1 MPVNKKKKAKKE
13 AEATKAPA
21 GKTISVANL
30 CRELGVDPKKGRAR
44 MRKHDMSAS
53 GGRYPDLIVGS
64 KEYDEVKELVTS

>member
-1 MPVNKKKKAKKE
+1 MPVKKKTTKK
-13 AEATKAPA
+13 AEAPT

-44 MRKHDMSAS
+44 MRKHEMSAS

-64 KEYDEVKELVTS
+64 KEYEDVKELVSS